1 MEKAE
6 GKVPYHVFFAFS
18 YPNICATIAP
28 GTGFQPV
35 FLFVIYKMCIRDRLY
50 PVIGETVH
58 ISPDFEEARLE
69 GDFDIRGRV
78 RIAVV
83 LDVVL
88 RIILDK
94 KTWRFIRQ
102 LKKEEMTNGR

>member
-35 FLFVIYKMCIRDRLY
+35 FLFVIYKFIMPPGGRM
-50 PVIGETVH
+50 
-58 ISPDFEEARLE
+58 
-69 GDFDIRGRV
+69 RG
-78 RIAVV
+78 
-83 LDVVL
+83 LHD
-88 RIILDK
+88 
-94 KTWRFIRQ
+94 
-102 LKKEEMTNGR
+102 